1 MTKPDDQKLNCF
13 RLLAE
18 LQAAGVNNAEVARRL
33 GVTGSTVQRWK
44 DGSEPGYSAGKRLID
59 LHAFVTAAQAHA

>member
-18 LQAAGVNNAEVARRL
+18 LNAAGINNVEAARRL
-33 GVTGSTVQRWK
+33 GVAVSTLRGWK
-44 DGSEPGYSAGKRLID
+44 AGSEPGYSDGKRLID
-59 LHAFVTAAQAHA
+59 LHAYLTDTATQ